1 MDKIRN
7 YMKPPQIYNMPQLIN
22 YVLATSQMY
31 QLANLKGH
39 QIQKDSQEKP
49 IKIFIK
55 G

>member
-7 YMKPPQIYNMPQLIN
+7 YMKPPRIYNMPQLIN

-39 QIQKDSQEKP
+39 QIQKDSKE
-49 IKIFIK
+49 
-55 G
+55 